1 MDHTTDVRRGK
12 LRLYEAWGFPEV
24 WVEVPDRPAPSRPRG
39 RRPGLTIHRLEGG
52 AYRESAVSPAFPG
65 WRATAIHEAINE
77 VEPSGW
83 THARLEHLGRTLGA
97 RDGTGPDDDPL
108 LRSLRGESREEGRRE
123 GRAEGPNPSSRHIRR
138 APPMQRETTLAAAPR
153 ARALAEARVEG
164 IAFAGLS
171 SGAEA
176 RARTPRTTPSSTPR
190 SCPMKSAFRLLAAA
204 VVSLAAAV
212 AQAADFKPAVVYD
225 MGGKFDKSFNEG
237 VYNGVKRFTEE
248 TGIEVA
254 EFEVTNEAQRQRAM
268 ERLVQRGATVLLG
281 VGFGQA
287 DALSAVA
294 EANPDVRFG
303 IIDVFW
309 LDQPNL
315 RQYSFKEHEG
325 SYLVGVAAAMKSASG
340 TVGFIG
346 GMDVPL
352 IRKFACGYVQGVKSV
367 GGDVRILQ
375 NMTGTTPAA
384 WNDPVKG
391 GELAQSQIDRG
402 ADVIYHAAGGTGIG
416 VIQTTADAGRFAI
429 GVDANQNYLAPGKV
443 LTSMVKRVDVAA
455 YQHFMDAYEGR
466 FSAGVVQLGLAE
478 GGVDWAVDEHNRDL
492 VSGEIEAAVAAAKKG
507 IISGAITVHNYED
520 DQSCPF

>member
-1 MDHTTDVRRGK
+1 MKKR
-12 LRLYEAWGFPEV
+12 
-24 WVEVPDRPAPSRPRG
+24 
-39 RRPGLTIHRLEGG
+39 
-52 AYRESAVSPAFPG
+52 AF
-65 WRATAIHEAINE
+65 
-77 VEPSGW
+77 
-83 THARLEHLGRTLGA
+83 
-97 RDGTGPDDDPL
+97 
-108 LRSLRGESREEGRRE
+108 
-123 GRAEGPNPSSRHIRR
+123 
-138 APPMQRETTLAAAPR
+138 Q
-153 ARALAEARVEG
+153 
-164 IAFAGLS
+164 
-171 SGAEA
+171 
-176 RARTPRTTPSSTPR
+176 
-190 SCPMKSAFRLLAAA
+190 LLAAA
-204 VVSLAAAV
+204 AVSLAAA
-212 AQAADFKPAVVYD
+212 ATAAHAADFKPAVVYD

-248 TGIEVA
+248 TGIEVT
-254 EFEVTNEAQRQRAM
+254 EFEVANEAQRQRGM
-268 ERLVQRGATVLLG
+268 ERLIQRGATVLLG

-287 DALSAVA
+287 DAIAAVA
-294 EANPDVRFG
+294 EANPEVRFG

-325 SYLVGVAAAMKSASG
+325 SYLVGVAAAMKSETG
-340 TVGFIG
+340 TVGFVG

-367 GGDVRILQ
+367 SGDVQVLQ

-402 ADVIYHAAGGTGIG
+402 ADVVYHAAGGTGIG
-416 VIQTTADAGRFAI
+416 VIQTTADAGRLAI

-455 YQHFMDAYEGR
+455 YQYFMDAHKGA
-466 FSAGVVQLGLAE
+466 FSAGVAQLGLAE

-492 VSGEIEAAVAAAKKG
+492 VAGEIEAAVAAAKEA
-507 IISGAITVHNYED
+507 IIAGEIKVHNYED